1 MSFSD
6 GAPSHFKNH
15 SNMINLIHHKNDF
28 DIEASWTF
36 CASGHGKGPS
46 DGIGATVKSSANR
59 SILKSGTTLSS
70 PEDFFNFTKKTND
83 EAAKSKDTNEPPI
96 NAYYLHSTTIH
107 DITKTL
113 LSDRFKQLNGEKLFF
128 SFYVEKYSF

>member
-1 MSFSD
+1 
-6 GAPSHFKNH
+6 
-15 SNMINLIHHKNDF
+15 MINLIHHKNDF